1 VIFTKWFLLMV
12 YLQLCNLLRE
22 CSQLMQ
28 YLVKYGLL
36 YIILVYMDTSC
47 NNLLDTSCN
56 NVLDISCNIKAN
68 YCIKCN
74 KLLTDSIF
82 FYGELCTCPIR
93 LEMYNGFNGRFDCSY
108 IEYFMADVGPTGPA
122 GDTGPMGD
130 MGPTGPKG
138 EVVFN
143 GPTGATGYIGPIGQI
158 GPTGM
163 QGIKG
168 DAGPTGPKGDIGMQG
183 NNGEIGPTGPTGPT
197 GQKGDNGMPGNNG
210 EIGMTGPTGLVG
222 MNGDT
227 GPTGPKGDNGMPGNN
242 GDVGTTGPTGPQGD
256 AGKDGVNGHA
266 GTAGP
271 TGPAGP
277 KGDTGPQG
285 DTGPKGDSGNT
296 FITNGLIYQTFITA
310 YSLIDQVLSV
320 DEPIIFD
327 THSALFGDCL
337 HIDHSPDIWLWKPG
351 NYMVSIVICPLEKC
365 QFSFIKNTTAIIPGG
380 TFGVNALSAQTSI
393 TFIMLLEDTDFT
405 SQVPMTDNSL
415 NGCRIQV
422 VNTSSLTETVTLYSS
437 SNPMPQVTTSITI
450 MRLTP

>member
-1 VIFTKWFLLMV
+1 
-12 YLQLCNLLRE
+12 
-22 CSQLMQ
+22 
-28 YLVKYGLL
+28 
-36 YIILVYMDTSC
+36 MDTSC

-56 NVLDISCNIKAN
+56 NLLDTSCNNLCDISRNNLMDISCNIKAN

-82 FYGELCTCPIR
+82 FYGELCTCPLRI
-93 LEMYNGFNGRFDCSY
+93 EMYNGFKGMFGYMDCSF
-108 IEYFMADVGPTGPA
+108 IEYSMDDAGPTGPTGPA
-122 GDTGPMGD
+122 GPMGD

-168 DAGPTGPKGDIGMQG
+168 DAGPTGMHG
-183 NNGEIGPTGPTGPT
+183 NNGEIGMTGPNGPTGMQGINGENGMTGPTGP
-197 GQKGDNGMPGNNG
+197 QGDIGPPGIPGNNG
-210 EIGMTGPTGLVG
+210 EIGMTGPKGDTGPVG
-222 MNGDT
+222 MNGDVGPVGPN
-227 GPTGPKGDNGMPGNN
+227 GPTGMPGNN
-242 GDVGTTGPTGPQGD
+242 GDVGTVGPKGDIGEIGPTGPQGD
-256 AGKDGVNGHA
+256 AGAA
-266 GTAGP
+266 GM
-271 TGPAGP
+271 TGPAGMQ
-277 KGDTGPQG
+277 GNQG
-285 DTGPKGDSGNT
+285 DTGPKGDTGNT

-310 YSLIDQVLSV
+310 YSLTDQVLSV

-337 HIDHSPDIWLWKPG
+337 HIDNSPDIWLWKPG

-365 QFSFIKNTTAIIPGG
+365 QFSFIKNTTTIIPGG
-380 TFGVNALSAQTSI
+380 TFGVNATSSQTSI
-393 TFIMLLEDTDFT
+393 TFIMLLEDIDFT

-437 SNPMPQVTTSITI
+437 SNPMPQITTSITI

>member
-1 VIFTKWFLLMV
+1 
-12 YLQLCNLLRE
+12 
-22 CSQLMQ
+22 
-28 YLVKYGLL
+28 
-36 YIILVYMDTSC
+36 MDTSC

-56 NVLDISCNIKAN
+56 NLLDISCNIKAN

-82 FYGELCTCPIR
+82 FYGELCMCPIR
-93 LEMYNGFNGRFDCSY
+93 LEMYNGFKGMFGYMDCSF
-108 IEYFMADVGPTGPA
+108 IEYSMDDAGPTGPTGPA
-122 GDTGPMGD
+122 GPMGD
-130 MGPTGPKG
+130 VGPTGPKG

-168 DAGPTGPKGDIGMQG
+168 DTGLHGNNGDTGPTGMQGTNGEIGMPGPTGPQGDIGPPGPPGMQG
-183 NNGEIGPTGPTGPT
+183 NNGEIG
-197 GQKGDNGMPGNNG
+197 MP
-210 EIGMTGPTGLVG
+210 
-222 MNGDT
+222 
-227 GPTGPKGDNGMPGNN
+227 
-242 GDVGTTGPTGPQGD
+242 GPTGPQGD
-256 AGKDGVNGHA
+256 IGPIGPPGIQGINGEI
-266 GTAGP
+266 GMPGP
-271 TGPAGP
+271 TGPQGDIGPPGMQGINGEIGMPGPIGPQGDIGPPGLPGIQGNNGEIGPVGPVGP
-277 KGDTGPQG
+277 KG

-310 YSLIDQVLSV
+310 YSLTDQVLSV

-337 HIDHSPDIWLWKPG
+337 HIDNSPDIWLWKPG

-365 QFSFIKNTTAIIPGG
+365 QFSFIKNTTSIIPGG

-393 TFIMLLEDTDFT
+393 TFIMLLEDIDFT
-405 SQVPMTDNSL
+405 SQVPMTDNVL

>member
-1 VIFTKWFLLMV
+1 
-12 YLQLCNLLRE
+12 
-22 CSQLMQ
+22 
-28 YLVKYGLL
+28 
-36 YIILVYMDTSC
+36 MDTSC

-56 NVLDISCNIKAN
+56 SIKAN

-82 FYGELCTCPIR
+82 FYGELCTCSLR
-93 LEMYNGFNGRFDCSY
+93 LEMYNGFNGRSGYIDCSF
-108 IEYFMADVGPTGPA
+108 IEYFMSDFGPTGPA
-122 GDTGPMGD
+122 GPKGDTGNV
-130 MGPTGPKG
+130 GPTGVQGNKG

-168 DAGPTGPKGDIGMQG
+168 DAGPTGMH
-183 NNGEIGPTGPTGPT
+183 
-197 GQKGDNGMPGNNG
+197 GNNG
-210 EIGMTGPTGLVG
+210 EIGMTGPNGPTGMQGINGEMG
-222 MNGDT
+222 MPGPTGPQGDIGPPGMQGNNGEMGMP
-227 GPTGPKGDNGMPGNN
+227 GPTGPKGDIGPIGPIGPVGPNGMPGIN
-242 GDVGTTGPTGPQGD
+242 GLNGPTGMQG
-256 AGKDGVNGHA
+256 K
-266 GTAGP
+266 
-271 TGPAGP
+271 
-277 KGDTGPQG
+277 QG

-310 YSLIDQVLSV
+310 YSLTDQVLSV

-337 HIDHSPDIWLWKPG
+337 HINNSPDIWLWKPG

-365 QFSFIKNTTAIIPGG
+365 QFSFIKNTTSIIPGG
-380 TFGVNALSAQTSI
+380 TFGVNALSSQTSI
-393 TFIMLLEDTDFT
+393 TFIMLLEDNDFT
-405 SQVPMTDNSL
+405 SQVPMTDNVL

-437 SNPMPQVTTSITI
+437 SNPMPQITTSITI

>member
-1 VIFTKWFLLMV
+1 
-12 YLQLCNLLRE
+12 
-22 CSQLMQ
+22 
-28 YLVKYGLL
+28 
-36 YIILVYMDTSC
+36 MDTSC

-93 LEMYNGFNGRFDCSY
+93 LEMYNVFNGRFDCSY
-108 IEYFMADVGPTGPA
+108 IEYFMADIGPTGPA
-122 GDTGPMGD
+122 GSNGD
-130 MGPTGPKG
+130 VGPTGPKG

-163 QGIKG
+163 QGNNG
-168 DAGPTGPKGDIGMQG
+168 DTGPTGMPGNNGDVGPTGMPG
-183 NNGEIGPTGPTGPT
+183 NNGEIGPTGST
-197 GQKGDNGMPGNNG
+197 GMPGNNG
-210 EIGMTGPTGLVG
+210 EIGPTGSTGVPGNNGEMGPTGPTGMPG
-222 MNGDT
+222 NNGEIGST
-227 GPTGPKGDNGMPGNN
+227 GSTGVPGNNGEMGPTGPTGMPGNN
-242 GDVGTTGPTGPQGD
+242 GDIGIAGMTGPTGMQG
-256 AGKDGVNGHA
+256 N
-266 GTAGP
+266 
-271 TGPAGP
+271 
-277 KGDTGPQG
+277 QG

-310 YSLIDQVLSV
+310 YSLTDQVLSV

-337 HIDHSPDIWLWKPG
+337 HIDNSPDIWLWKPG

-365 QFSFIKNTTAIIPGG
+365 QFSFIKNTTTIIPGG
-380 TFGVNALSAQTSI
+380 TFGVNATSSQTSI
-393 TFIMLLEDTDFT
+393 TFIMLLEDIDFT

>member
-1 VIFTKWFLLMV
+1 
-12 YLQLCNLLRE
+12 
-22 CSQLMQ
+22 
-28 YLVKYGLL
+28 
-36 YIILVYMDTSC
+36 MDTSC

-56 NVLDISCNIKAN
+56 NLLDTSCNSIKAN

-82 FYGELCTCPIR
+82 FYGELCTCSIR
-93 LEMYNGFNGRFDCSY
+93 LEMYNGFKGMFGYMDCSF
-108 IEYFMADVGPTGPA
+108 IEYSMDDAGPTGPTGPA
-122 GDTGPMGD
+122 GQMGD

-168 DAGPTGPKGDIGMQG
+168 DAGPTGMH
-183 NNGEIGPTGPTGPT
+183 
-197 GQKGDNGMPGNNG
+197 GNNG
-210 EIGMTGPTGLVG
+210 EIGMTGPNGPTGMQGINGEMG
-222 MNGDT
+222 MPGPTGTQGDIGPPGMQGNNGEMGMP
-227 GPTGPKGDNGMPGNN
+227 GPTGPKGDTGEIGPVGPNGMPGIN
-242 GDVGTTGPTGPQGD
+242 GLNGPTGMQG
-256 AGKDGVNGHA
+256 K
-266 GTAGP
+266 
-271 TGPAGP
+271 
-277 KGDTGPQG
+277 QG

-310 YSLIDQVLSV
+310 YSLTDQVLSV

-337 HIDHSPDIWLWKPG
+337 HINNSPDIWLWKPG

-365 QFSFIKNTTAIIPGG
+365 QFSFIKNTTSIIPGG
-380 TFGVNALSAQTSI
+380 TFGVNATSSQTSI
-393 TFIMLLEDTDFT
+393 TFIMLLEDNDFT
-405 SQVPMTDNSL
+405 SQVPMTDNVL

-437 SNPMPQVTTSITI
+437 SNPMPQITTSITI

>member
-1 VIFTKWFLLMV
+1 
-12 YLQLCNLLRE
+12 
-22 CSQLMQ
+22 
-28 YLVKYGLL
+28 
-36 YIILVYMDTSC
+36 MDTSC

-56 NVLDISCNIKAN
+56 SIKAN

-82 FYGELCTCPIR
+82 FYGELCTCSLR
-93 LEMYNGFNGRFDCSY
+93 LEMYNGFNWRSGYIDCSF
-108 IEYFMADVGPTGPA
+108 IEYFMSDFGPTGPA
-122 GDTGPMGD
+122 GPKGDTGNV
-130 MGPTGPKG
+130 GPTGLQGNKG

-158 GPTGM
+158 GPTGV

-168 DAGPTGPKGDIGMQG
+168 DAGPTGMH
-183 NNGEIGPTGPTGPT
+183 
-197 GQKGDNGMPGNNG
+197 GNNG
-210 EIGMTGPTGLVG
+210 EIGMTGP
-222 MNGDT
+222 N
-227 GPTGPKGDNGMPGNN
+227 GPTGMQGINGEMGMP
-242 GDVGTTGPTGPQGD
+242 GPTGPQGD
-256 AGKDGVNGHA
+256 IGPPGMQGNNGEM
-266 GTAGP
+266 GMPGP
-271 TGPAGP
+271 TGPQGDIGP
-277 KGDTGPQG
+277 IGPIGPVGPNGMPGINGLNGPTGMQGKQG

-310 YSLIDQVLSV
+310 YSLTDQVLSV

-337 HIDHSPDIWLWKPG
+337 HINNSPDIWLWKPG

-365 QFSFIKNTTAIIPGG
+365 QFSFIKNTTSIIPGG
-380 TFGVNALSAQTSI
+380 TFGVNATSSQTSI
-393 TFIMLLEDTDFT
+393 TFIMLLEDNDFN
-405 SQVPMTDNSL
+405 SQVPMTDNVL

-437 SNPMPQVTTSITI
+437 SNPMPQITTSITI

>member
-1 VIFTKWFLLMV
+1 
-12 YLQLCNLLRE
+12 
-22 CSQLMQ
+22 
-28 YLVKYGLL
+28 
-36 YIILVYMDTSC
+36 MDTSC
-47 NNLLDTSCN
+47 NNLMDTSCN
-56 NVLDISCNIKAN
+56 SVKAN

-82 FYGELCTCPIR
+82 FYGELCTCPLR

-108 IEYFMADVGPTGPA
+108 VEYFMADIGPTGPA
-122 GDTGPMGD
+122 GPNGD
-130 MGPTGPKG
+130 VGPTGPKG

-168 DAGPTGPKGDIGMQG
+168 DTGPQGDIGPPGPPGMQGINGEISTPGPTGPQGDIGPIGQIGPPGVQGNNGEMGMPGPVGPQGDVGPTGPTGMPGNNGEIGMPGPVGPQGDIGPPGPPGMQG
-183 NNGEIGPTGPTGPT
+183 NNGEIGPVGPTG
-197 GQKGDNGMPGNNG
+197 D
-210 EIGMTGPTGLVG
+210 V
-222 MNGDT
+222 
-227 GPTGPKGDNGMPGNN
+227 GPK
-242 GDVGTTGPTGPQGD
+242 
-256 AGKDGVNGHA
+256 
-266 GTAGP
+266 
-271 TGPAGP
+271 
-277 KGDTGPQG
+277 G

-310 YSLIDQVLSV
+310 YSLTDQVLSV

-365 QFSFIKNTTAIIPGG
+365 QFSFIKNTTTIIPGG

-393 TFIMLLEDTDFT
+393 TFIMLLEDIDFT
-405 SQVPMTDNSL
+405 SQVPMTANVL

-437 SNPMPQVTTSITI
+437 SNPMPQITTSITI

>member
-1 VIFTKWFLLMV
+1 
-12 YLQLCNLLRE
+12 
-22 CSQLMQ
+22 
-28 YLVKYGLL
+28 
-36 YIILVYMDTSC
+36 MDTSC
-47 NNLLDTSCN
+47 NS
-56 NVLDISCNIKAN
+56 IKAN

-82 FYGELCTCPIR
+82 FYGELCTCSIR
-93 LEMYNGFNGRFDCSY
+93 LEMYNGFNGRSGYIDCSF
-108 IEYFMADVGPTGPA
+108 IEYFMSDFGPTGPA
-122 GDTGPMGD
+122 GQMGD

-168 DAGPTGPKGDIGMQG
+168 DAGPTGMD
-183 NNGEIGPTGPTGPT
+183 
-197 GQKGDNGMPGNNG
+197 GNNG
-210 EIGMTGPTGLVG
+210 EIGMTGPNGPTGMQGINGEMG
-222 MNGDT
+222 MP
-227 GPTGPKGDNGMPGNN
+227 GPTGPKGDIGPIGPPGMQGNN
-242 GDVGTTGPTGPQGD
+242 GEMGMPGPTGPKGDIGPIGPPGMQGN
-256 AGKDGVNGHA
+256 NGEM
-266 GTAGP
+266 GMPGP
-271 TGPAGP
+271 TGP
-277 KGDTGPQG
+277 KGDTGEIGPVGPNGMPGINGLNGPTGMQGNQG

-310 YSLIDQVLSV
+310 YSLTDQVLSV

-337 HIDHSPDIWLWKPG
+337 HIDNSPDIWLWKPG

-365 QFSFIKNTTAIIPGG
+365 QFSFIKNTTSIIPGG
-380 TFGVNALSAQTSI
+380 TFGVNALSSQTSI
-393 TFIMLLEDTDFT
+393 TFIMLLEDNDFT
-405 SQVPMTDNSL
+405 SQVPMTDNVL

-437 SNPMPQVTTSITI
+437 SNPMPQITTSITI